1 MTKAE
6 LVDRVAKTAGLTK
19 KAGLQAVNAFVD
31 TVSAAMAKA
40 DKVTLVGFGT
50 FDVTTRKARK
60 ARNPRTG
67 QVINVP
73 SKRVP
78 RFRAGTEL
86 KKKVR

>member
-6 LVDRVAKTAGLTK
+6 LVDRVARATGLTK
-19 KAGLQAVNAFVD
+19 RASLQAVNAFVD
-31 TVSAAMAKA
+31 TVAGALARN

-50 FDVTTRKARK
+50 FDVATRKARK

-67 QVINVP
+67 QIINVP
-73 SKRVP
+73 SKKVP

-86 KKKVR
+86 KKKIR

>member
-6 LVDRVAKTAGLTK
+6 LVDRVARKTGLSK
-19 KAGLQAVNAFVD
+19 KASLQAVNAFVD
-31 TVSAAMAKA
+31 TVSGALARSE
-40 DKVTLVGFGT
+40 KVTLVGFGT

-67 QVINVP
+67 QIINVP
-73 SKRVP
+73 SKKVP
-78 RFRAGTEL
+78 RFKAGTEL

>member
-6 LVDRVAKTAGLTK
+6 LVDRVAKAAGLTK
-19 KAGLQAVNAFVD
+19 RAGLQSVNAFVD
-31 TVSAAMAKA
+31 TVSAAMAKG

>member
-6 LVDRVAKTAGLTK
+6 LVDRVARKTGLSK
-19 KAGLQAVNAFVD
+19 KASLQAVNAFVG
-31 TVSAAMAKA
+31 TVSGALARSE
-40 DKVTLVGFGT
+40 KVTLVGFGT

-67 QVINVP
+67 QIINVP
-73 SKRVP
+73 SKKVP
-78 RFRAGTEL
+78 RFKAGTEL

>member
-6 LVDRVAKTAGLTK
+6 LIDRVAREAGLTK
-19 KAGLQAVNAFVD
+19 KASLGAVNAFVGA
-31 TVSAAMAKA
+31 VSGALSKGN
-40 DKVTLVGFGT
+40 KVTLVGFGT
-50 FDVTTRKARK
+50 FDVATRKARK

-67 QVINVP
+67 QMINVP

-86 KKKVR
+86 KRRVR

>member
-6 LVDRVAKTAGLTK
+6 LVDRVAKSAGLTK
-19 KAGLQAVNAFVD
+19 RAALNAVNAFVD
-31 TVSAAMAKA
+31 SVSGAMARG

-50 FDVTTRKARK
+50 FDVATRKARK

-86 KKKVR
+86 KKKVK

>member
-6 LVDRVAKTAGLTK
+6 LVDRVAKAAGLTK
-19 KAGLQAVNAFVD
+19 RAGLQAVNAFVD
-31 TVSAAMAKA
+31 TVSAAMSKG

>member
-6 LVDRVAKTAGLTK
+6 LVDRVAKSAGLTK
-19 KAGLQAVNAFVD
+19 RAALNAVNSFVG
-31 TVSAAMAKA
+31 SISGALAKG

-50 FDVTTRKARK
+50 FDVATRKARK

-73 SKRVP
+73 SKKVP

>member
-6 LVDRVAKTAGLTK
+6 LVDRVARATGLTK
-19 KAGLQAVNAFVD
+19 RASLQAVNAFVD
-31 TVSAAMAKA
+31 TVAGALARN

-50 FDVTTRKARK
+50 FDVAIRKARK

-67 QVINVP
+67 QIINVP
-73 SKRVP
+73 SKKVP